1 MLRTLTIRNLA
12 IIDALE
18 LEFGA
23 GFEVLSGETGA
34 GKSILIEALGL
45 VLGDRADAALV
56 RAGEAQAEVSAEF
69 SLDAS
74 LAARAWLREHAMEDG
89 DNPNA
94 CLLRRVVTTDG
105 RSRAFI
111 NGAAAS
117 LANLRELG
125 ERLVEIHGQNEH
137 QSLLRAETQRD
148 VLDDFG
154 GQSDVLSAVAQAARQ
169 YADAESE
176 IARLTTV
183 AGRDPAQLDYLRHQ
197 LREVQ
202 SLRLQEG
209 ELAQLDAD
217 QRRLANAG
225 KLLGDG
231 QQAQEQLYGGEASI
245 HDQLATVRQ
254 MLGELAALDPSFA
267 EAEGTLQE
275 AELHVR
281 EVADTI
287 GRILDRLDLDPE
299 RQREVEQRLEA
310 IHDMARKHRVRP
322 DELPARLAA
331 LQADVDGSERAAGD
345 LQKVEAQRQAA
356 LAAYRA
362 AAAKLTAARKR
373 WAKDLSGKVAAV
385 IRELGMGK
393 AEFQVVLEAAPQE
406 RPRVAG
412 DDEVRFDFSA
422 NPGQPARALAKVAS
436 GGELSRVSLAIQ
448 VVANQSRSA
457 ATLIFDEVDA
467 GVGGATAET
476 VGMKLRQLAR
486 KRQVLCV
493 THLPQVAAQ
502 GQRHYAISKE
512 VRAGKTLTRIQLLD
526 DKRRVDEL
534 ARMLGGREITA
545 STQAHAAEM
554 LKRAKKG

>member
-18 LEFGA
+18 LEFDA
-23 GFEVLSGETGA
+23 GFAVLSGETGA

-56 RAGEAQAEVSAEF
+56 RAGEPQAEISAEF
-69 SLDAS
+69 TLDAS
-74 LAARAWLREHAMEDG
+74 LAARAWLREQAMEDG

-94 CLLRRVVTTDG
+94 CLLRRVVGADG

-111 NGAAAS
+111 NGTAAS

-137 QSLLRAETQRD
+137 QSLLRADTQREL
-148 VLDDFG
+148 LDDFG
-154 GQSDVLSAVAQAARQ
+154 GQADVLAAVAQAARQ
-169 YADAESE
+169 YADAEGQIE
-176 IARLTTV
+176 RLRAV

-197 LREVQ
+197 LRELDG
-202 SLRLQEG
+202 LRLQDG

-217 QRRLANAG
+217 HRRLANAG
-225 KLLGDG
+225 RLLQDG
-231 QQAQEQLYGGEASI
+231 QQAQEQLYGGEASV

-254 MLGELAALDPSFA
+254 LVSGLATLDPAFA
-267 EAEGTLQE
+267 EVDATLQQAEVQVQE
-275 AELHVR
+275 A
-281 EVADTI
+281 ADTV
-287 GRILDRLDLDPE
+287 RRVLDRLDLDPE
-299 RQREVEQRLEA
+299 RLREVEQRLEA

-322 DELPARLAA
+322 DELAARLAA
-331 LQADVDGSERAAGD
+331 LRADVEGSERAAGD
-345 LQKVEAQRQAA
+345 LDKIEAQRQAA
-356 LAAYRA
+356 LKAYRA
-362 AAAKLTAARKR
+362 AAAKLSAARKR
-373 WAKDLSGKVAAV
+373 WAKDLSAKVVAV
-385 IRELGMGK
+385 IRELGMGQ
-393 AEFQVVLEAAPQE
+393 AEFQVALETAASE
-406 RPRVAG
+406 KPRVAG

-422 NPGQPARALAKVAS
+422 NPGQPARPLAKVAS

-467 GVGGATAET
+467 GVGGGTAET
-476 VGMKLRQLAR
+476 VGLKLRQLAA

-493 THLPQVAAQ
+493 THLAQVAAQ
-502 GQRHYAISKE
+502 GQRHYAIQKE
-512 VRAGKTLTRIQLLD
+512 VRAGKTLTRVKPLD
-526 DKRRVDEL
+526 DKGRVAEL

-554 LKRAKKG
+554 LKRAKK